1 MTVGAWETGVCAL
14 PCGAHENTPI
24 ITVNAHRI
32 ETIRLLIQFNFRGRS
47 LGAGEILTGLGGFF
61 PGFRESVCVQSSHCL
76 AFCQCTSALHIR
88 QGIACDFSLLPGIRA
103 PDIDWMSAPC

>member
-1 MTVGAWETGVCAL
+1 MTVGAWERGVCAL

-32 ETIRLLIQFNFRGRS
+32 ETIRLLIKFNFRGRS

-76 AFCQCTSALHIR
+76 GLLPMYKRPPHPSRNCQR
-88 QGIACDFSLLPGIRA
+88 FSLLPGIRA
-103 PDIDWMSAPC
+103 PDIDWMSAPS